1 MRQHLI
7 RWALGLCLLCFGYAV
22 MALAATGNVVTP
34 VGNNGVPIQAVQ
46 LGTSQNV
53 SYNAAG
59 GASTSSSAFGAA
71 TTLVVVS
78 VNVAS
83 GDTGIRVSIAA
94 SPTASSTTTL
104 LPASGMYYFATMPGW
119 KIAILSDNATTGSAN
134 VTEAVSWQ

>member
-7 RWALGLCLLCFGYAV
+7 RWALGLCLLCVGYAV

-59 GASTSSSAFGAA
+59 GASTQSSAFGSS
-71 TTLVVVS
+71 TTLIAVAI
-78 VNVAS
+78 NVAAADS
-83 GDTGIRVSIAA
+83 GIRVAIAA

-104 LPASGMYYFATMPGW
+104 LPASGVYYFAVMPAW
-119 KIAILSDNATTGSAN
+119 KIAVLSNNATTGSIN